1 MHVIGTAGHVD
12 HGKSSLVRA
21 LTGTDPDRW
30 AEEKLRGMTL
40 DLGFAHLRLDG
51 GLEAGIVDVPGHER
65 FLHNMLAGA
74 AGMEVLLLIVA
85 ATEGP
90 RRQTHEHLAI
100 LGYAGVRRAIV
111 VLTKCDLVDDERLA
125 EARAEVAEAIR
136 GTVAAE
142 ASIVEVSTVTG
153 AGLDALREAIAAAL
167 RALPERDRDAPAY
180 LPIDRAFA
188 LTGHGTVVTGT
199 LMQGSIGVGDVLA
212 LAPSGRSARVRALQV
227 FGESR
232 ERVYGGMRV
241 AANLAAVERADVRRG
256 DVLVAPE
263 ITAQSSFDVRFRPL
277 ASALPMLRRRT
288 PVRAYVGAAELLGTL
303 VFEEGAPQGADADV
317 AARLYVRAPTIGLP
331 GGAFV
336 VRRLSPKDVL
346 GGGTIARPAPAAV
359 AEPADDEPTA
369 RLAAALAAA
378 ALNGA
383 TAAEL
388 GAAAN
393 VREQMAAE
401 VLERLCDEGR
411 AHRLT
416 RPAAFV
422 CAEAVDD
429 VEARVRAELE
439 RAQSEEP
446 WSMGATSLA
455 LARGLTIGEPAL
467 VRALALL
474 VDEGRIAHRAG
485 YYATTDFRP
494 ALSPEQS
501 ALFERALA
509 GDPAQPMVPA
519 PLTEIV
525 AAIRSSKIA
534 GASHAFDTLVASGAV
549 YKVGDDVYRAE
560 QMAAA
565 RAALAATFGADGR
578 ITPAAFRDRLGTSRK
593 YVVPLLEWFDATGV
607 TVRTGD
613 ARVLRKA

>member
-1 MHVIGTAGHVD
+1 
-12 HGKSSLVRA
+12 
-21 LTGTDPDRW
+21 
-30 AEEKLRGMTL
+30 
-40 DLGFAHLRLDG
+40 
-51 GLEAGIVDVPGHER
+51 
-65 FLHNMLAGA
+65 MLAGA
-74 AGMEVLLLIVA
+74 AGMEVLLLVVA
-85 ATEGP
+85 APDGP
-90 RRQTHEHLAI
+90 RPQTYEHLAI
-100 LGYAGVRRAIV
+100 LGYVGVRRTIV
-111 VLTKCDLVDDERLA
+111 VLTKCDLVDDQRIA
-125 EARAEVAEAIR
+125 EARAEVAVAIR
-136 GTVAAE
+136 GTVAAK
-142 ASIVEVSTVTG
+142 APVVEVSTVTG
-153 AGLDALREAIAAAL
+153 AGLDVLRETIAEAL
-167 RALPERDRDAPAY
+167 RALPERDSDAPAY
-180 LPIDRAFA
+180 LPVDRAFA

-212 LAPSGRSARVRALQV
+212 LAPSGRAARVRALQV

-303 VFEEGAPQGADADV
+303 VFEEGAPQRADADV
-317 AARLYVRAPTIGLP
+317 AARLHLRAATIGLP

-378 ALNGA
+378 ALSGA

-393 VREQMAAE
+393 VREQMAADI
-401 VLERLCDEGR
+401 LERLCDEGR
-411 AHRLT
+411 AHKLT

-422 CAEAVDD
+422 AAAAVDD
-429 VEARVRAELE
+429 VEARVRTELE
-439 RAQSEEP
+439 RAQTEEP

-455 LARGLTIGEPAL
+455 LARALAVGEPAL
-467 VRALALL
+467 VRGLALL

-494 ALSPEQS
+494 ALSPEQR

-519 PLTEIV
+519 SLTQIV

-565 RAALAATFGADGR
+565 RAALVATFEADGR

-593 YVVPLLEWFDATGV
+593 HVVPLLEWFDATGM

-613 ARVLRKA
+613 ARLLRNQGRGQAPGGNPP